1 MNTIL
6 KKAMINPM
14 ENIPGTAVQ
23 RASGDLKSVEWQPVL
38 LLLFLLSIWFSAQ
51 VWMRSIDPLSA
62 ITDQS
67 IWLMV
72 ILSMIVFLLI
82 LALCMWLL
90 DLFLL
95 KTGLPSLLTML
106 SQFKT
111 MMLWQQLAFYL
122 SFFALLLMAASACL
136 IAIC

>member
-1 MNTIL
+1 MNTVL
-6 KKAMINPM
+6 KTAMINPM
-14 ENIPGTAVQ
+14 ENISGTAVQ
-23 RASGDLKSVEWQPVL
+23 KASTERKSVGWQPAL

-51 VWMRSIDPLSA
+51 IWMRSIDPLSA

-72 ILSMIVFLLI
+72 ILSMVVFLLI

-90 DLFLL
+90 DQVLL